1 MPSAA
6 AEAIAAKHNAGIG
19 HNSSPDVKS
28 YVNRLV
34 ALETEKKTLAE
45 DIRELKAEA
54 KDKGLVPRALAAAAK
69 LEMEGAEQRAKRVAF
84 EETLDT
90 YKAALGLLD

>member
-19 HNSSPDVKS
+19 HNSSPDVKE
-28 YVNRLV
+28 YVKRLV

-54 KDKGLVPRALAAAAK
+54 KDKGLVPRVLAATAK
-69 LEMEGAEQRAKRVAF
+69 QAMEDAEARTKRITF

-90 YKAALGLLD
+90 YKHALGLLD